1 MTHATSAQHPK
12 AKNLF
17 ADAWHGLIKNKM
29 AVVGACV
36 LLFFIFVAIFAD
48 FIAPYRPM
56 PRTGITSWSRPAAS
70 FCLAPTATAAVCS
83 PDIVYGSR
91 ISLLVGFIAVAFSA
105 IGGGIIGAC
114 AGYFRGG
121 LTNVPHAPDGC
132 AAGHSQHSAGHR
144 HCQHPRAQPAQRH
157 DRRRP
162 VHHAFV
168 CAHRARGGAL
178 HPRQRVHRAAVAIG
192 DSTPAI
198 ILHNIL
204 PNCMAPIIVQ
214 ATLGVASAILSAAG
228 LSFLGL
234 GLQPPSPEWGAM
246 LSEGRAYIYNAP
258 WLTICPGVSI
268 VLIVLSLNPLWRR
281 PARRPGPQAQAVRC
295 RGEIPIWK
303 RTRPIPSCRSAICM
317 CTT

>member
-1 MTHATSAQHPK
+1 MTQATSAQHPK

-36 LLFFIFVAIFAD
+36 LLFFILVAIFAD
-48 FIAPYRPM
+48 FIAPY
-56 PRTGITSWSRPAAS
+56 
-70 FCLAPTATAAVCS
+70 S
-83 PDIVYGSR
+83 PDAQNWDHIMEAPSKQFLLGTDSYGRCVFSRIVYGSR

-114 AGYFRGG
+114 AGYFRGRLDNVLMRLMDVLLAIPSILLAIAIVNILGPSLFNVMIAVG
-121 LTNVPHAPDGC
+121 LSTMPSFARIVR
-132 AAGHSQHSAGHR
+132 AAVLSIRDSE
-144 HCQHPRAQPAQRH
+144 
-157 DRRRP
+157 
-162 VHHAFV
+162 FIE
-168 CAHRARGGAL
+168 
-178 HPRQRVHRAAVAIG
+178 AAVAIG

-214 ATLGVASAILSAAG
+214 ATLGVASAILSAAS

-268 VLIVLSLNPLWRR
+268 VLIVLSLNLFGDGLRDALDPKLK
-281 PARRPGPQAQAVRC
+281 Q
-295 RGEIPIWK
+295 
-303 RTRPIPSCRSAICM
+303 
-317 CTT
+317 

>member
-48 FIAPYRPM
+48 FIAPYPADAQNWDHIMEPPSSQFLLGTDSYGRCVF
-56 PRTGITSWSRPAAS
+56 SR
-70 FCLAPTATAAVCS
+70 
-83 PDIVYGSR
+83 IVYGSR
-91 ISLLVGFIAVAFSA
+91 ISLLVGFVAVAFSA

-114 AGYFRGG
+114 AGYFRGRLDNVLMRLMDVLLAIPSILLAIAIVNILGPSLLNVMIAVG
-121 LTNVPHAPDGC
+121 LSTMP
-132 AAGHSQHSAGHR
+132 S
-144 HCQHPRAQPAQRH
+144 
-157 DRRRP
+157 
-162 VHHAFV
+162 F
-168 CAHRARGGAL
+168 ARI
-178 HPRQRVHRAAVAIG
+178 VRAAVLSIRDSEFIEAAIAIG

-268 VLIVLSLNPLWRR
+268 VLIVLSLNLFGDGLRDALDPKLK
-281 PARRPGPQAQAVRC
+281 Q
-295 RGEIPIWK
+295 
-303 RTRPIPSCRSAICM
+303 
-317 CTT
+317 

>member
-1 MTHATSAQHPK
+1 MTQATSAQHPK

-48 FIAPYRPM
+48 FIAPYPADAQNWDHIMEPPSSQFLLGTDSYGRCVF
-56 PRTGITSWSRPAAS
+56 SR
-70 FCLAPTATAAVCS
+70 
-83 PDIVYGSR
+83 IVNGSR

-114 AGYFRGG
+114 AGYFRGRLDNVLMRLMDVLLAIPSILLAIAIVNILGPSLLNVMIAVG
-121 LTNVPHAPDGC
+121 LSTMPSFARIVR
-132 AAGHSQHSAGHR
+132 AAVLSIRDSE
-144 HCQHPRAQPAQRH
+144 
-157 DRRRP
+157 
-162 VHHAFV
+162 FIE
-168 CAHRARGGAL
+168 
-178 HPRQRVHRAAVAIG
+178 AAVAIG

-268 VLIVLSLNPLWRR
+268 VLIVLSLNLFGDGLRDALDPKLK
-281 PARRPGPQAQAVRC
+281 Q
-295 RGEIPIWK
+295 
-303 RTRPIPSCRSAICM
+303 
-317 CTT
+317 